1 MPFFDPNLVKFKHVH
16 VIPVRAAGFYGA
28 ACGSSRGHTPLKH
41 PGVEHGRR
49 RRARKKK
56 KKNLTAENAGPTSR
70 ELRMAEQQQQP
81 AQGTPPKTSAA
92 SASSAAVPPGY
103 TLFPGR
109 IPAPLQRLFAR
120 FPLYT
125 YPANDLPARCPRPR
139 ESNSSGSSSLPTLYV
154 FISDEDAAK
163 GRPSFNPT
171 CLKWQTFLRIA
182 GVEVQ
187 ILPST
192 NHASPTGALPFLLPP
207 SSPTPIPASKL
218 QAYAAAAT
226 KTNNTSQQNQQSEP
240 PTTSTLTKESEA
252 LYTSLVDHPIRR
264 AWLHALYL
272 DPANTQLLTSLYLS
286 PASRSALAQRALHAQ
301 LRAAAH
307 AELAA
312 SHNGVDSPAAET
324 LRADAARAFAS
335 LSAELLPEDDG
346 GRDARPWFAGPAGP
360 GLLDAA
366 VFAYTHL
373 LLSLPW
379 GDRSL
384 AEALVAEAP
393 ALVDHRDRML
403 ERLWGVGVR
412 AEDCGASVEWEKV

>member
-1 MPFFDPNLVKFKHVH
+1 
-16 VIPVRAAGFYGA
+16 
-28 ACGSSRGHTPLKH
+28 
-41 PGVEHGRR
+41 
-49 RRARKKK
+49 
-56 KKNLTAENAGPTSR
+56 
-70 ELRMAEQQQQP
+70 MAEQQQQQQQE
-81 AQGTPPKTSAA
+81 QGTPPKTSAA
-92 SASSAAVPPGY
+92 SASSSAAAPGY

-139 ESNSSGSSSLPTLYV
+139 ESNSRSSSLPTLFV
-154 FISDEDAAK
+154 FISDEDAAN

-192 NHASPTGALPFLLPP
+192 NHASPTGALPFLLP
-207 SSPTPIPASKL
+207 SSSATPIPANKL

-226 KTNNTSQQNQQSEP
+226 KTPNNTARQSQQSEP
-240 PTTSTLTKESEA
+240 TTTNLTKESEA
-252 LYTSLVDHPIRR
+252 LRTSLVDHPIRR

-272 DPANTQLLTSLYLS
+272 EPANAQLLTSLYLS
-286 PASRSALAQRALHAQ
+286 PASRSPLAQRALRAQ

-312 SHNGVDSPAAET
+312 SHNGVDCSSAET

-335 LSAELLPEDDG
+335 LGAELLNSSGG
-346 GRDARPWFAGPAGP
+346 GRSKWFAGPGGP
-360 GLLDAA
+360 GLLDAT

-373 LLSLPW
+373 LLALPW

-384 AEALVAEAP
+384 AEALEADAP

-403 ERLWGVGVR
+403 ERLWSGGGGGV

>member
-1 MPFFDPNLVKFKHVH
+1 M
-16 VIPVRAAGFYGA
+16 
-28 ACGSSRGHTPLKH
+28 T
-41 PGVEHGRR
+41 
-49 RRARKKK
+49 
-56 KKNLTAENAGPTSR
+56 
-70 ELRMAEQQQQP
+70 EQQQQP

-92 SASSAAVPPGY
+92 SASSSATAPGY
-103 TLFPGR
+103 TLLPGR

-139 ESNSSGSSSLPTLYV
+139 ESSSSSSSSLPTLFV

-192 NHASPTGALPFLLPP
+192 NHASPTGALPFLLPL
-207 SSPTPIPASKL
+207 SSPTPIPVNKL

-226 KTNNTSQQNQQSEP
+226 KTNNTPQQSEP
-240 PTTSTLTKESEA
+240 TTTLTKESEA
-252 LYTSLVDHPIRR
+252 LNTSLVDHPIRR

-272 DPANTQLLTSLYLS
+272 EPANTELLTSLYLS
-286 PASRSALAQRALHAQ
+286 PASRSTLAQRALHAQ

-312 SHNGVDSPAAET
+312 SHNGVDSPSAST

-335 LSAELLPEDDG
+335 LGAELS
-346 GRDARPWFAGPAGP
+346 GRKWFAGPAGP

-373 LLSLPW
+373 LLALPW

-384 AEALVAEAP
+384 AEALAAEAP

-403 ERLWGVGVR
+403 ERLWGGGGGSGGGGS
-412 AEDCGASVEWEKV
+412 EDCGASVEWEKV

>member
-1 MPFFDPNLVKFKHVH
+1 MPAVTG
-16 VIPVRAAGFYGA
+16 IPVLYG
-28 ACGSSRGHTPLKH
+28 GEKH
-41 PGVEHGRR
+41 HRFELPIPKQLATQLLVG
-49 RRARKKK
+49 
-56 KKNLTAENAGPTSR
+56 NAQ
-70 ELRMAEQQQQP
+70 MAEQLQQP

-92 SASSAAVPPGY
+92 SASSSAATPGY
-103 TLFPGR
+103 TIFPGR
-109 IPAPLQRLFAR
+109 IPAPLQKLFAR

-139 ESNSSGSSSLPTLYV
+139 ESSSSNNSLPTLFV
-154 FISDEDAAK
+154 FISDDDAAK

-192 NHASPTGALPFLLPP
+192 NHASPTGALPFLLPS
-207 SSPTPIPASKL
+207 SSPTPIPANKL

-226 KTNNTSQQNQQSEP
+226 KANNNSQQQPE
-240 PTTSTLTKESEA
+240 PTTILAKESEA

-264 AWLHALYL
+264 AWLHTLYL

-286 PASRSALAQRALHAQ
+286 PASRSPLAQRALHAQ

-312 SHNGVDSPAAET
+312 SHNGVDCPAPET

-335 LSAELLPEDDG
+335 LGAELLAG
-346 GRDARPWFAGPAGP
+346 SGREWFTGAAGP

-373 LLSLPW
+373 LLALPW

-384 AEALVAEAP
+384 AEALAAEAP

-403 ERLWGVGVR
+403 ERLWGGGGG
-412 AEDCGASVEWEKV
+412 AEDCGASVEWEKI